1 MDPKKIFEAAREADV
16 ETVRACIA
24 AGADMAAVNAQG
36 FTALQCAA
44 MGSNQTEV
52 APNIAVLRLLLDAA
66 SPLEY
71 TGTDGRT
78 ALYLAAEFAPTTDA
92 VQLLLDAGAKADIS
106 DGHGNHITVNA
117 MMEEVVALLA
127 RVTGKPIPEP
137 PPPEPDPVKMTT
149 AQWRVTKARIDAVFE
164 ALTKAGLVALQDA
177 GQTQSDGFS
186 DCTEAFH
193 ERGGEAAGVHGFCFY
208 TRQDLNRAKRTSQ
221 LSLAYWGAPQGADA
235 DMLRVGELIVGRF
248 RTAGFEVRWNG
259 AASMRPEVDLR
270 QASPQAEPP
279 NKPTPSAAPVEQAAG
294 EQMAGTQASQS
305 SFLYFT
311 GQGSDKVYQVHLR
324 AKDDGWV
331 VDYGNGRRGGTLA
344 TGTKTSSPVAFEAA
358 LKIYEK
364 VVKEKTSKGYTP
376 DQSGA
381 LYTSTELAGRISGE
395 LPQLPTLI
403 LEEQVARYF
412 DDAGW
417 GLQEK
422 ADGENRILLIEGET
436 VRGTNRRGLFVD
448 IPQAWV
454 GGAGASAGRTV
465 IAGEHVG
472 DAFKAFDLL
481 ELDGQDLRGAPF
493 IERFGHLQKA
503 VARLPWMVVIDLE
516 TTAEGKRRRAAQLL
530 AAHGEGYVLK
540 ALAAPFAAG
549 RSTTSLKFKFNQS
562 ATCEVIRVN
571 AQRSVAVGLRDETG
585 AMVDM
590 GNVTVPPNEALPAAG
605 TLVEVR
611 YLYRYAGGK
620 FEQPV
625 YKGQRPDM
633 TAEDAVLSQ
642 VTRIKDR
649 GAVVDDEAA

>member
-1 MDPKKIFEAAREADV
+1 
-16 ETVRACIA
+16 
-24 AGADMAAVNAQG
+24 MA
-36 FTALQCAA
+36 T
-44 MGSNQTEV
+44 TEP
-52 APNIAVLRLLLDAA
+52 AP
-66 SPLEY
+66 
-71 TGTDGRT
+71 
-78 ALYLAAEFAPTTDA
+78 
-92 VQLLLDAGAKADIS
+92 
-106 DGHGNHITVNA
+106 
-117 MMEEVVALLA
+117 
-127 RVTGKPIPEP
+127 
-137 PPPEPDPVKMTT
+137 
-149 AQWRVTKARIDAVFE
+149 
-164 ALTKAGLVALQDA
+164 
-177 GQTQSDGFS
+177 
-186 DCTEAFH
+186 
-193 ERGGEAAGVHGFCFY
+193 
-208 TRQDLNRAKRTSQ
+208 
-221 LSLAYWGAPQGADA
+221 
-235 DMLRVGELIVGRF
+235 
-248 RTAGFEVRWNG
+248 
-259 AASMRPEVDLR
+259 
-270 QASPQAEPP
+270 
-279 NKPTPSAAPVEQAAG
+279 
-294 EQMAGTQASQS
+294 QS

-324 AKDDGWV
+324 QKDDGWV

-381 LYTSTELAGRISGE
+381 LYTSTDLAGRISGE

-403 LEEQVARYF
+403 LEDEVARYF

-422 ADGENRILLIEGET
+422 ADGENRILLIEGEA

-454 GGAGASAGRTV
+454 GSAAAPTGRTV

-481 ELDGQDLRGAPF
+481 EVGGQDLRGAPF
-493 IERFGHLQKA
+493 IERFGHLQKIA
-503 VARLPWMVVIDLE
+503 VLAPWMVVLE
-516 TTAEGKRRRAAQLL
+516 LELTPEGKRRRATELL

-540 ALAAPFAAG
+540 ALGAPFAAG
-549 RSTTSLKFKFNQS
+549 RSATSLKFKFNQS

-571 AQRSVAVGLRDETG
+571 AQRSVAVGLRDEAG
-585 AMVDM
+585 AMVDL
-590 GNVTVPPNEALPAAG
+590 GNVTVPPNEALPAVG

-633 TAEDAVLSQ
+633 TSEDAVLSQ

-649 GAVVDDEAA
+649 SAAMEAADDDVSPA

>member
-1 MDPKKIFEAAREADV
+1 MNPKKIFEAAREADV
-16 ETVRACIA
+16 KTVSACIA
-24 AGADMAAVNAQG
+24 AGADMAAVNKQG

-44 MGSNQTEV
+44 MGSNETEIE
-52 APNIAVLRLLLDAA
+52 PNLAVLRLLLEAG

-92 VQLLLDAGAKADIS
+92 VQLLLDAGANADVS
-106 DGHGNHITVNA
+106 DSHGNHVTVNA
-117 MMEEVVALLA
+117 MMEEVIELLA

-149 AQWRVTKARIDAVFE
+149 AQWRAAKARIDEVFD
-164 ALTKAGLVALQDA
+164 ALTKAGLVTLQDA

-186 DCTEAFH
+186 DCSEAFR
-193 ERGGEAAGVHGFCFY
+193 ERGGKAAGVHGFCFY
-208 TRQDLNRAKRTSQ
+208 TRQDLNRAKSTSQ
-221 LSLAYWGAPQGADA
+221 LSLAFWGAPKGADA
-235 DMLRVGELIVGRF
+235 DMQRVGELIVEHF
-248 RTAGFEVRWNG
+248 RKAGFEVRWNG

-270 QASPQAEPP
+270 ELSSQPAEPP
-279 NKPTPSAAPVEQAAG
+279 TKVKPSAAPAEKSSG
-294 EQMAGTQASQS
+294 EPGAQS

-324 AKDDGWV
+324 PKDDGWV

-358 LKIYEK
+358 LKIYDK

-381 LYTSTELAGRISGE
+381 LYTSTDLAGRISGE

-422 ADGENRILLIEGET
+422 ADGENRILLIEGEA

-454 GGAGASAGRTV
+454 GGAGVPAGRTV

-503 VARLPWMVVIDLE
+503 AGRLPWMVVLDLE

-625 YKGQRPDM
+625 YKGQRADM
-633 TAEDAVLSQ
+633 TADDAVLSQ

-649 GAVVDDEAA
+649 GAAMDDEAG

>member
-1 MDPKKIFEAAREADV
+1 MDPKKIFDAARKADV
-16 ETVRACIA
+16 KTTRACIE
-24 AGADMAAVNAQG
+24 AGADLAAVNKQG

-44 MGSNQTEV
+44 MGSNETEV
-52 APNIAVLRLLLDAA
+52 ELNLAVLRLLLEAG

-92 VQLLLDAGAKADIS
+92 VQLLIDAGAKADIS
-106 DGHGNHITVNA
+106 DSHGNHITVNA
-117 MMEEVVALLA
+117 MMEEVVELLA
-127 RVTGKPIPEP
+127 RVTGQPVPEP
-137 PPPEPDPVKMTT
+137 PPPEPEPVKMTT
-149 AQWRVTKARIDAVFE
+149 AQWRAAKARIDAVFG
-164 ALTKAGLVALQDA
+164 ALAKAGLVTLQDA

-186 DCTEAFH
+186 DCVEEFH

-208 TRQDLNRAKRTSQ
+208 TRQDLNRAKSTSR
-221 LSLAYWGAPQGADA
+221 LSLAFWGAPEGADA
-235 DMLRVGELIVGRF
+235 DMLRVGELIVDHF
-248 RTAGFEVRWNG
+248 RKAGFEVRWNG
-259 AASMRPEVDLR
+259 AVSMRPEIDLR
-270 QASPQAEPP
+270 QASSQAEPAARP
-279 NKPTPSAAPVEQAAG
+279 APSAAPVGKAADG
-294 EQMAGTQASQS
+294 QVSQS

-324 AKDDGWV
+324 PKDDGWV

-344 TGTKTSSPVAFEAA
+344 TGTKTSSPVDFEAA

-381 LYTSTELAGRISGE
+381 LYTATDLAGRMSGE

-403 LEEQVARYF
+403 LEEQAARYF

-422 ADGENRILLIEGET
+422 ADGENRILLIEGGT

-454 GGAGASAGRTV
+454 GAAGAPAGRTV
-465 IAGEHVG
+465 VAGEHVG

-493 IERFGHLQKA
+493 IERFGHLQKMA
-503 VARLPWMVVIDLE
+503 GLAQWMVVLALE
-516 TTAEGKRRRAAQLL
+516 LTAEGKRRRAAELL

-540 ALAAPFAAG
+540 ALDAPFAAG
-549 RSTTSLKFKFNQS
+549 RSTASLKFKFNQS

-571 AQRSVAVGLRDETG
+571 AQRSVAVGLRDDTG
-585 AMVDM
+585 AMVDL
-590 GNVTVPPNEALPAAG
+590 GNVTVPPNEALPAVG

-633 TAEDAVLSQ
+633 TSEDAVLSQ

-649 GAVVDDEAA
+649 SAAMEAADDDAP

>member
-1 MDPKKIFEAAREADV
+1 MDPKKIFEAARQADV

-24 AGADMAAVNAQG
+24 AGADMAAVNKQG

-52 APNIAVLRLLLDAA
+52 EPNLAVLRLLLEAG

-149 AQWRVTKARIDAVFE
+149 AQWRAAKARIDGVFE
-164 ALTKAGLVALQDA
+164 ALTKAGLVTLQDA
-177 GQTQSDGFS
+177 GSTQSDGFS
-186 DCTEAFH
+186 DCVEAFH

-208 TRQDLNRAKRTSQ
+208 TRQDLNRAKSASQ

-235 DMLRVGELIVGRF
+235 DMLRVGELVVEHF
-248 RTAGFEVRWNG
+248 RKAGFEVRWNG

-270 QASPQAEPP
+270 QASPQAAPP
-279 NKPTPSAAPVEQAAG
+279 ASRRLRAAPVEQAAG
-294 EQMAGTQASQS
+294 EQVSQS

-324 AKDDGWV
+324 PKDDGWV

-381 LYTSTELAGRISGE
+381 LYTSSDLAGRISGE

-422 ADGENRILLIEGET
+422 ADGENRILLIEGEA

-454 GGAGASAGRTV
+454 GGAGAAAGRTV

-493 IERFGHLQKA
+493 IERFGHLQKIA
-503 VARLPWMVVIDLE
+503 GLVPWMVVLDLE
-516 TTAEGKRRRAAQLL
+516 TTAEGKRRRAAELL

-549 RSTTSLKFKFNQS
+549 RSTASLKFKFNQS

-605 TLVEVR
+605 TRVEVR
-611 YLYRYAGGK
+611 YLYRHAGGK
-620 FEQPV
+620 FAQPV

-642 VTRIKDR
+642 VTRIKDSS
-649 GAVVDDEAA
+649 AAMDDEAA

>member
-16 ETVRACIA
+16 QTVRACIE
-24 AGADMAAVNAQG
+24 AGADMAAVNKQG

-52 APNIAVLRLLLDAA
+52 EPNLAVLRLLLEAG

-92 VQLLLDAGAKADIS
+92 VQLLLDAGANADVS
-106 DGHGNHITVNA
+106 DSHGNHVTVNA
-117 MMEEVVALLA
+117 MMEEVVELLA

-149 AQWRVTKARIDAVFE
+149 AQWRAAKARIDEVFD

-186 DCTEAFH
+186 DCAEAFH
-193 ERGGEAAGVHGFCFY
+193 ERDGKAAGVRGFCFY
-208 TRQDLNRAKRTSQ
+208 TRQDLNRAKSTSQ
-221 LSLAYWGAPQGADA
+221 LSLAFWGAPKGADA
-235 DMLRVGELIVGRF
+235 DMQRVGELIVEHF
-248 RTAGFEVRWNG
+248 RKAGFEVRWNG
-259 AASMRPEVDLR
+259 ATSMRPEVDLR
-270 QASPQAEPP
+270 ELSSQPAEPP
-279 NKPTPSAAPVEQAAG
+279 TKVKPSAAPAEKKSG
-294 EQMAGTQASQS
+294 EPGAQS

-324 AKDDGWV
+324 PKDDGWV

-344 TGTKTSSPVAFEAA
+344 TGTKTSSPVVFEAA

-381 LYTSTELAGRISGE
+381 LYTSTDLAGRISGE

-454 GGAGASAGRTV
+454 GTTGVPTGRTV
-465 IAGEHVG
+465 IRGRACGRCLQGLRSAGARWAG
-472 DAFKAFDLL
+472 PARRAFHRALRPSAESSRTPAVDGGARSRAHRRRQAPPRRAIAGRARRRLCAQGARRAVRGRAQHHEL
-481 ELDGQDLRGAPF
+481 EVQVQPERDLRGDSR
-493 IERFGHLQKA
+493 ERAALGGGGA
-503 VARLPWMVVIDLE
+503 ARRD
-516 TTAEGKRRRAAQLL
+516 GRDGRYGQRDRAAQRGV
-530 AAHGEGYVLK
+530 AGCGHAGRG
-540 ALAAPFAAG
+540 ALSVPLCGRQVRAAG
-549 RSTTSLKFKFNQS
+549 LQGA
-562 ATCEVIRVN
+562 AT
-571 AQRSVAVGLRDETG
+571 GHD
-585 AMVDM
+585 
-590 GNVTVPPNEALPAAG
+590 
-605 TLVEVR
+605 
-611 YLYRYAGGK
+611 
-620 FEQPV
+620 
-625 YKGQRPDM
+625 
-633 TAEDAVLSQ
+633 AEDAVLSQ

-649 GAVVDDEAA
+649 GAVMDDGAG

>member
-1 MDPKKIFEAAREADV
+1 MDPKKIFDAARKADV
-16 ETVRACIA
+16 KTTRACIE
-24 AGADMAAVNAQG
+24 AGADLAAVNKQG

-44 MGSNQTEV
+44 MGSNETEV
-52 APNIAVLRLLLDAA
+52 EPNLAVLRLLLEAG

-92 VQLLLDAGAKADIS
+92 VQLLIDAGAKADIS
-106 DGHGNHITVNA
+106 DSHGNHITVNA
-117 MMEEVVALLA
+117 MMEEVVELLA
-127 RVTGKPIPEP
+127 RVTGQPVPEP
-137 PPPEPDPVKMTT
+137 PPPEPEPVKMTT
-149 AQWRVTKARIDAVFE
+149 AQWRAAKARIDAVFG
-164 ALTKAGLVALQDA
+164 ALAKAGLVTLQDA

-186 DCTEAFH
+186 DCVEEFH

-208 TRQDLNRAKRTSQ
+208 TRQDLNRAKSTSR
-221 LSLAYWGAPQGADA
+221 LSLAFWGAPEGADA
-235 DMLRVGELIVGRF
+235 DMLRVGELIVDHF
-248 RTAGFEVRWNG
+248 RKAGFEVRWNG
-259 AASMRPEVDLR
+259 AVSMRPEIDLR
-270 QASPQAEPP
+270 QASSQAEPAARP
-279 NKPTPSAAPVEQAAG
+279 APSAAPVGKAADG
-294 EQMAGTQASQS
+294 QVSQS

-324 AKDDGWV
+324 PKDDGWV

-344 TGTKTSSPVAFEAA
+344 TGTKTSSPVDFEAA

-381 LYTSTELAGRISGE
+381 LYTATDLAGRMSGE

-403 LEEQVARYF
+403 LEEQAARYF

-422 ADGENRILLIEGET
+422 ADGENRILLIEGGT

-454 GGAGASAGRTV
+454 GAAGAPAGRTV
-465 IAGEHVG
+465 VAGEHVG

-493 IERFGHLQKA
+493 IERFGHLQKMA
-503 VARLPWMVVIDLE
+503 GLVQWMVVLALE
-516 TTAEGKRRRAAQLL
+516 LTAEGKRRRAAELL

-540 ALAAPFAAG
+540 ALDAPFAAG
-549 RSTTSLKFKFNQS
+549 RSTASLKFKFNQS

-571 AQRSVAVGLRDETG
+571 AQRSVAVGLRDDTG
-585 AMVDM
+585 AMVDL
-590 GNVTVPPNEALPAAG
+590 GNVTVPPNEALPAVG

-633 TAEDAVLSQ
+633 TSEDAVLSQ

-649 GAVVDDEAA
+649 SAAMEAADDDAP

>member
-1 MDPKKIFEAAREADV
+1 
-16 ETVRACIA
+16 
-24 AGADMAAVNAQG
+24 MA
-36 FTALQCAA
+36 T
-44 MGSNQTEV
+44 TE
-52 APNIAVLRLLLDAA
+52 
-66 SPLEY
+66 
-71 TGTDGRT
+71 
-78 ALYLAAEFAPTTDA
+78 
-92 VQLLLDAGAKADIS
+92 QL
-106 DGHGNHITVNA
+106 
-117 MMEEVVALLA
+117 
-127 RVTGKPIPEP
+127 P
-137 PPPEPDPVKMTT
+137 
-149 AQWRVTKARIDAVFE
+149 
-164 ALTKAGLVALQDA
+164 
-177 GQTQSDGFS
+177 
-186 DCTEAFH
+186 
-193 ERGGEAAGVHGFCFY
+193 
-208 TRQDLNRAKRTSQ
+208 
-221 LSLAYWGAPQGADA
+221 
-235 DMLRVGELIVGRF
+235 
-248 RTAGFEVRWNG
+248 
-259 AASMRPEVDLR
+259 
-270 QASPQAEPP
+270 
-279 NKPTPSAAPVEQAAG
+279 
-294 EQMAGTQASQS
+294 QS

-324 AKDDGWV
+324 PKDDGWV

-381 LYTSTELAGRISGE
+381 LYTSTELAGRMSGE

-403 LEEQVARYF
+403 LEEQAARYF

-448 IPQAWV
+448 IPQAWIS
-454 GGAGASAGRTV
+454 GAGVPAGRTV
-465 IAGEHVG
+465 VAGEHVG

-481 ELDGQDLRGAPF
+481 EVDGNDLRSAPF
-493 IERFGHLQKA
+493 IERFGHLRKIA
-503 VARLPWMVVIDLE
+503 GLVPWMVVLDLE
-516 TTAEGKRRRAAQLL
+516 LTAEGKRRRAAELL

-540 ALAAPFAAG
+540 ALDAPFSAG

-571 AQRSVAVGLRDETG
+571 AQRSVAVGLRDDAG
-585 AMVDM
+585 AMVDL
-590 GNVTVPPNEALPAAG
+590 GNVTVPPNEALPAVG

-633 TAEDAVLSQ
+633 TSEDAVLSQ

-649 GAVVDDEAA
+649 SAALEAADDDAS

>member
-1 MDPKKIFEAAREADV
+1 MDPKKIFEAAREGDV
-16 ETVRACIA
+16 QTVRACIE
-24 AGADMAAVNAQG
+24 AGADMAAVNKQG

-52 APNIAVLRLLLDAA
+52 EPNLAVLRLLLEAG

-71 TGTDGRT
+71 ISTDGRT

-92 VQLLLDAGAKADIS
+92 VQLLLDAGANADVS
-106 DGHGNHITVNA
+106 DSHGNHVTVNA
-117 MMEEVVALLA
+117 MMEEVVELLA

-149 AQWRVTKARIDAVFE
+149 AQWRAAKARIDEVFDV
-164 ALTKAGLVALQDA
+164 LTKAGLVALQDA

-186 DCTEAFH
+186 DCSEAFH

-208 TRQDLNRAKRTSQ
+208 TRQDLNRAKRSSQ
-221 LSLAYWGAPQGADA
+221 LSLAFWGAPKGADA
-235 DMLRVGELIVGRF
+235 DMLRVGELIVERF
-248 RTAGFEVRWNG
+248 RKAGFEVRWNG
-259 AASMRPEVDLR
+259 AAAMRPEVDLR
-270 QASPQAEPP
+270 ELSSQPAEPP
-279 NKPTPSAAPVEQAAG
+279 TKVKPSAAPAEKSSG
-294 EQMAGTQASQS
+294 EQGAQS

-324 AKDDGWV
+324 PKDDGWV

-381 LYTSTELAGRISGE
+381 LYTSTDLAGRISGE

-448 IPQAWV
+448 IPQAWT
-454 GGAGASAGRTV
+454 GAAGAASTGRTV

-503 VARLPWMVVIDLE
+503 AARLPWMVVLDLE
-516 TTAEGKRRRAAQLL
+516 TTAEGKRHRAAQLL

-590 GNVTVPPNEALPAAG
+590 GNVTVPPNETLPAVG

-633 TAEDAVLSQ
+633 TSEDAVLSQ

-649 GAVVDDEAA
+649 GAAAMDEEAG

>member
-1 MDPKKIFEAAREADV
+1 MNPKKIFEAAREADAK
-16 ETVRACIA
+16 TVNACIA
-24 AGADMAAVNAQG
+24 AGADMAAVNKQG

-44 MGSNQTEV
+44 MGSNEAEV
-52 APNIAVLRLLLDAA
+52 DANLAVLRLLLEAG

-78 ALYLAAEFAPTTDA
+78 ALYLAAEFAPTTEA
-92 VQLLLDAGAKADIS
+92 VQLLLDAGANADVS
-106 DGHGNHITVNA
+106 DSHGNHVTVNA
-117 MMEEVVALLA
+117 MMEEVVELLA
-127 RVTGKPIPEP
+127 RVTGKPIPEA

-149 AQWRVTKARIDAVFE
+149 AQWRAAKARIDEVFDV
-164 ALTKAGLVALQDA
+164 LTKAGLVTLQDA

-186 DCTEAFH
+186 DCAEVFR

-208 TRQDLNRAKRTSQ
+208 TRQDLNRAKRSSQ
-221 LSLAYWGAPQGADA
+221 LSLAFWGAPKGADA
-235 DMLRVGELIVGRF
+235 DMLRVGELIVEHF
-248 RTAGFEVRWNG
+248 RKAGFEVRWNG

-270 QASPQAEPP
+270 QLSSQAVEPP
-279 NKPTPSAAPVEQAAG
+279 ARSEPAVAPAEKSSG
-294 EQMAGTQASQS
+294 EQGSQS

-324 AKDDGWV
+324 PKDDGWV

-344 TGTKTSSPVAFEAA
+344 TGTKTSSPIAFEAA

-448 IPQAWV
+448 IPQAWT
-454 GGAGASAGRTV
+454 GAADAASAGRTV
-465 IAGEHVG
+465 IVGEHVG

-503 VARLPWMVVIDLE
+503 AGRLPWMVVLDLE

-625 YKGQRPDM
+625 YKGQRSDM

-649 GAVVDDEAA
+649 GAAMDGEAD

>member
-1 MDPKKIFEAAREADV
+1 MDPKKIFDAARKADV
-16 ETVRACIA
+16 KTTRACIE
-24 AGADMAAVNAQG
+24 AGADPASVNKQG

-44 MGSNQTEV
+44 MGSNETEV
-52 APNIAVLRLLLDAA
+52 APNLAVLRLLLEVG

-71 TGTDGRT
+71 TGADGRT

-92 VQLLLDAGAKADIS
+92 VQLLIDAGAKADIS

-117 MMEEVVALLA
+117 MMEEVVELLA
-127 RVTGKPIPEP
+127 RVTGQPVPEP
-137 PPPEPDPVKMTT
+137 PPPEPEPVKMTT
-149 AQWRVTKARIDAVFE
+149 AQWRAAKTRLDEVFG
-164 ALTKAGLVALQDA
+164 ALAKAGLVTLQDA

-186 DCTEAFH
+186 DCVEEFH

-208 TRQDLNRAKRTSQ
+208 TRQDLNRAKSTSR
-221 LSLAYWGAPQGADA
+221 LSLAFWGAPDGADA
-235 DMLRVGELIVGRF
+235 DMLRVGELIVDRF
-248 RTAGFEVRWNG
+248 REAGFEVRWNG

-270 QASPQAEPP
+270 QASSQAEPP
-279 NKPTPSAAPVEQAAG
+279 DKPTPSAAPAEQAAG
-294 EQMAGTQASQS
+294 GQTSQS

-324 AKDDGWV
+324 PKDDGWV

-381 LYTSTELAGRISGE
+381 LYTSTDLAGRMSGE

-454 GGAGASAGRTV
+454 GAASAPAGRTV
-465 IAGEHVG
+465 VAGEHVG

-493 IERFGHLQKA
+493 IERFGHLQKMAGLVRWMA
-503 VARLPWMVVIDLE
+503 VLE
-516 TTAEGKRRRAAQLL
+516 LELTAEGKRRRAAELL

-540 ALAAPFAAG
+540 ALDAPFAAG

-571 AQRSVAVGLRDETG
+571 AQRSVAVGLRDDTG
-585 AMVDM
+585 AMVDL
-590 GNVTVPPNEALPAAG
+590 GNVTVPPNEALPAVG

-633 TAEDAVLSQ
+633 TSEDAVLSQ

-649 GAVVDDEAA
+649 SAAMEAADDDAS

>member
-1 MDPKKIFEAAREADV
+1 MDPRKIFDAARKADV
-16 ETVRACIA
+16 KTTRACIE
-24 AGADMAAVNAQG
+24 AGADLAAVNKQG

-44 MGSNQTEV
+44 MGSNETEV
-52 APNIAVLRLLLDAA
+52 EPNLAVLRLLLEAG

-92 VQLLLDAGAKADIS
+92 VQLLIDAGAKADIS
-106 DGHGNHITVNA
+106 DSHGNHITVNA
-117 MMEEVVALLA
+117 MIEEVVELLA
-127 RVTGKPIPEP
+127 RVTGQPVPEP
-137 PPPEPDPVKMTT
+137 PPPEPEPVKMTT
-149 AQWRVTKARIDAVFE
+149 AQWRAAKARIDAVFG
-164 ALTKAGLVALQDA
+164 ALAKAGLVTLQDA

-186 DCTEAFH
+186 DCVEEFH

-208 TRQDLNRAKRTSQ
+208 TRQDLNRAKSTSR
-221 LSLAYWGAPQGADA
+221 LSLAFWGAPEGADA
-235 DMLRVGELIVGRF
+235 DMLRVGELIVDHF
-248 RTAGFEVRWNG
+248 RKAGFEVRWNG
-259 AASMRPEVDLR
+259 AVSMRPEIDLR
-270 QASPQAEPP
+270 QASSQAEPAARP
-279 NKPTPSAAPVEQAAG
+279 APSAAPVGKAADG
-294 EQMAGTQASQS
+294 QVSQS

-324 AKDDGWV
+324 PKDDGWV

-344 TGTKTSSPVAFEAA
+344 TGTKTSSPVDFEAA

-381 LYTSTELAGRISGE
+381 LYTATDLAGRMSGE

-403 LEEQVARYF
+403 LEEQAARYF

-454 GGAGASAGRTV
+454 GAAGAPAGRTV
-465 IAGEHVG
+465 VAGEHVG

-493 IERFGHLQKA
+493 IERFGHLQKMA
-503 VARLPWMVVIDLE
+503 GLAQWMVVLALE
-516 TTAEGKRRRAAQLL
+516 LTAEGKRRRAAELL

-540 ALAAPFAAG
+540 ALDAPFAAG
-549 RSTTSLKFKFNQS
+549 RSTASLKFKFNQS

-571 AQRSVAVGLRDETG
+571 AQRSVAVGLRDDTG
-585 AMVDM
+585 AMVDL
-590 GNVTVPPNEALPAAG
+590 GNVTVPPNEALPAVG

-633 TAEDAVLSQ
+633 TSEDAVLSQ

-649 GAVVDDEAA
+649 SAAMEAADDDAP

>member
-16 ETVRACIA
+16 QTVRACIA
-24 AGADMAAVNAQG
+24 AGADMAAVNKQG

-52 APNIAVLRLLLDAA
+52 APNLAVLRLLLEAG

-71 TGTDGRT
+71 TRTDGRT

-92 VQLLLDAGAKADIS
+92 VQLLLDAGANADIS

-117 MMEEVVALLA
+117 MMEEVIALLA
-127 RVTGKPIPEP
+127 GVTGKPIPAP

-149 AQWRVTKARIDAVFE
+149 AQWRTVKARIDEVFD
-164 ALTKAGLVALQDA
+164 ALTKAGLVTLQDA

-186 DCTEAFH
+186 DCSEAFH

-208 TRQDLNRAKRTSQ
+208 TRQDLNRAKRSSQ
-221 LSLAYWGAPQGADA
+221 LSLAFWGAPAGADA
-235 DMLRVGELIVGRF
+235 DMLRVGELVVDHF
-248 RTAGFEVRWNG
+248 RKAGFEVRWNG
-259 AASMRPEVDLR
+259 AASMRPEVNLR
-270 QASPQAEPP
+270 QPSSQAAPP
-279 NKPTPSAAPVEQAAG
+279 GQPAPSAAPVEQAAG
-294 EQMAGTQASQS
+294 GQASQS

-324 AKDDGWV
+324 PKDDGWV

-381 LYTSTELAGRISGE
+381 LYTSSDLAGRISGE

-454 GGAGASAGRTV
+454 GEAGATAGRTV

-472 DAFKAFDLL
+472 DVFKAFDLL
-481 ELDGQDLRGAPF
+481 ALDGQDLRSAAF
-493 IERFGHLQKA
+493 IDRFGHLQKMA
-503 VARLPWMVVIDLE
+503 GRLPWMVVLDLE

-590 GNVTVPPNEALPAAG
+590 GNVTVPPNEALPPVGA
-605 TLVEVR
+605 LVEVR

-625 YKGQRPDM
+625 YKGQRMDM
-633 TAEDAVLSQ
+633 TSDDAVLSQ
-642 VTRIKDR
+642 VTRIKER
-649 GAVVDDEAA
+649 GAPMDGEAP

>member
-1 MDPKKIFEAAREADV
+1 MNPKKIFDAAREADV
-16 ETVRACIA
+16 KTVRACIE
-24 AGADMAAVNAQG
+24 AGADMNAVNKQG

-44 MGSNQTEV
+44 MGSNETETE
-52 APNIAVLRLLLDAA
+52 PNLAVLRLLLEAG

-78 ALYLAAEFAPTTDA
+78 ALYLAAEFAPTVDA

-106 DGHGNHITVNA
+106 DSHGNHITENA
-117 MMEEVVALLA
+117 MMEEVVELLA
-127 RVTGKPIPEP
+127 GVTGKPIPEP

-149 AQWRVTKARIDAVFE
+149 AQWRAAKARIDEVFD

-186 DCTEAFH
+186 DCSQAFR
-193 ERGGEAAGVHGFCFY
+193 ERGGKKAGLHGFCFY
-208 TRQDLNRAKRTSQ
+208 TRQDLNRAKSSSQ
-221 LSLAYWGAPQGADA
+221 LSLAFWGAPKGADA
-235 DMLRVGELIVGRF
+235 DMQRVGELVVDHF
-248 RTAGFEVRWNG
+248 RKAGFEVRWSG

-270 QASPQAEPP
+270 HVSSQAESVA
-279 NKPTPSAAPVEQAAG
+279 KATSSTVPVEHAAG
-294 EQMAGTQASQS
+294 GQASQS

-324 AKDDGWV
+324 PKDDGWV

-381 LYTSTELAGRISGE
+381 LYTSSDLAGRVSGE

-403 LEEQVARYF
+403 LEEQVVRYL
-412 DDAGW
+412 DDASW

-448 IPQAWV
+448 IPQAWT
-454 GGAGASAGRTV
+454 GAAGAASAGRTV

-472 DAFKAFDLL
+472 DVFKAFDLL
-481 ELDGQDLRGAPF
+481 ELDGQDLRSAPF

-503 VARLPWMVVIDLE
+503 AARLPWMVVLDLE
-516 TTAEGKRRRAAQLL
+516 TTAEGKRSRAAQLL

-571 AQRSVAVGLRDETG
+571 AQRSVAVGLRDEAG

-633 TAEDAVLSQ
+633 TADEAVLSQ

-649 GAVVDDEAA
+649 SAAMDDEVA

>member
-16 ETVRACIA
+16 QTVRACIE
-24 AGADMAAVNAQG
+24 AGADMAAVNKQG

-52 APNIAVLRLLLDAA
+52 EPNLAVLRLLLEAG

-92 VQLLLDAGAKADIS
+92 VQLLLDAGANADVS
-106 DGHGNHITVNA
+106 DSHGNHVTVNA
-117 MMEEVVALLA
+117 MMEEVVELLA

-149 AQWRVTKARIDAVFE
+149 AQWRAAKARIDEVFN

-186 DCTEAFH
+186 DCAEVFR
-193 ERGGEAAGVHGFCFY
+193 ERGGKAAGVHGFCFY
-208 TRQDLNRAKRTSQ
+208 TRQDLNRAKSTSQ
-221 LSLAYWGAPQGADA
+221 LSLAFWGAPKGADA
-235 DMLRVGELIVGRF
+235 DMQRVGELIVEHF
-248 RTAGFEVRWNG
+248 RKAGFEVRWNG

-270 QASPQAEPP
+270 QASSQAAEPP
-279 NKPTPSAAPVEQAAG
+279 AKAEPSASLAEKSSG
-294 EQMAGTQASQS
+294 EPGAQS

-324 AKDDGWV
+324 PKDDGWV

-381 LYTSTELAGRISGE
+381 LYTSTDLAGRISGE

-403 LEEQVARYF
+403 LAEQVARYF

-448 IPQAWV
+448 IPQAWTGV
-454 GGAGASAGRTV
+454 ADAASAGRTV

-481 ELDGQDLRGAPF
+481 ELDGQDLRDAPF

-503 VARLPWMVVIDLE
+503 AGRLPWMVVLDLE

-571 AQRSVAVGLRDETG
+571 AQRSVAVGLRDEAG

-649 GAVVDDEAA
+649 GAAAMDEEAG

>member
-16 ETVRACIA
+16 QTVRACIE
-24 AGADMAAVNAQG
+24 AGADMAAVNKQG

-52 APNIAVLRLLLDAA
+52 EPNLAVLRLLLEAG

-71 TGTDGRT
+71 IGTDGRT

-92 VQLLLDAGAKADIS
+92 VELLLDAGANADVS
-106 DGHGNHITVNA
+106 DSHGNHVTVNA
-117 MMEEVVALLA
+117 MMEEVVELLA

-137 PPPEPDPVKMTT
+137 PPPEPDPVKMTA
-149 AQWRVTKARIDAVFE
+149 AQWRAAKAKIDEVFD
-164 ALTKAGLVALQDA
+164 ALAKAGLVTLQDA

-186 DCTEAFH
+186 DCSEAFR
-193 ERGGEAAGVHGFCFY
+193 ERGGKAAGVHGFCFY
-208 TRQDLNRAKRTSQ
+208 TRQDLNRAKSTSQ
-221 LSLAYWGAPQGADA
+221 LSLAFWGAPKGADA
-235 DMLRVGELIVGRF
+235 DMQRVGELIVEHF
-248 RTAGFEVRWNG
+248 RKAGFEVRWNG
-259 AASMRPEVDLR
+259 AAAMRPEVDLR
-270 QASPQAEPP
+270 QASSQAAEPP
-279 NKPTPSAAPVEQAAG
+279 AKPEPSAALAEKSSG
-294 EQMAGTQASQS
+294 EQGAQS

-324 AKDDGWV
+324 PKDDGWV

-358 LKIYEK
+358 LKVYEK

-381 LYTSTELAGRISGE
+381 LYTSTDLAGRISGE

-448 IPQAWV
+448 IPQAWTGV
-454 GGAGASAGRTV
+454 ADAASTGRTV

-503 VARLPWMVVIDLE
+503 AGRLPWMVVLDLE

-590 GNVTVPPNEALPAAG
+590 GNVTVPPNETLPAAG

-649 GAVVDDEAA
+649 GAVMDGGAG